1 MNRVGVALLT
11 IGHTVD
17 DLYQGAVPALLPFLV
32 AERHYSYAAV
42 SGLVLA
48 GNLFSSIA
56 QPAFG
61 ALTDRF
67 RLWWLVGLGMSFAGI
82 GVGLAGL
89 SSSYRLTWLAIALSG
104 LGVAAFHPEAARS
117 ARIASG
123 GRQTA
128 MSWFGF
134 GGNIGLT
141 IGPLLVT
148 PVLLALGLR
157 GTAVL
162 AVPAVLVGAT
172 MLFLHPRLLPRAAA
186 AAKRSTARAG
196 RDDWPGFA
204 RLTAVI
210 VTRAVLFFGL
220 TSFLA
225 LYVTRQLG
233 GSQTLGEAALAT
245 FLGCGAL
252 GTLLGGHLADRFGR
266 LPVLRTGYVLMI
278 PSLIGLVAVGRPWIF
293 VFIVLSALTVYLP
306 FSVQVTLSQD
316 LLPNRVGTASGV
328 SLGLAITAGGLLAPL
343 FGALADATSL
353 RLTLTVLIGLPVLA
367 LLMSTTLRDPRAQE
381 APAST
386 LSERSRQGA
395 ARAG

>member
-1 MNRVGVALLT
+1 MNRLGIALLT
-11 IGHTVD
+11 VGHTVD

-32 AERHYSYAAV
+32 AERHYSYAAA

-48 GNLFSSIA
+48 ANLLASVF

-67 RLWWLVGLGMSFAGI
+67 RLWWLVGIGMSLAGV
-82 GVGLAGL
+82 GVGLSGL
-89 SSSYRLTWLAIALSG
+89 SSSYRLSWLAIALSG

-117 ARIASG
+117 ARVASG

-148 PVLLALGLR
+148 PVLLAFGLR
-157 GTAVL
+157 GTALL
-162 AVPAVLVGAT
+162 AIPAVLVGAT
-172 MLFLHPRLLPRAAA
+172 VLFLQPRVMPRAVAA
-186 AAKRSTARAG
+186 ATRGAARAG

-220 TSFLA
+220 SSFLA

-233 GSQTLGEAALAT
+233 GSQALGETALAM
-245 FLGCGAL
+245 FLGFGAL

-266 LPVLRTGYVLMI
+266 LPVVRAGYALMI
-278 PSLIGLVAVGRPWIF
+278 PSLIGLVVVDRPWTF
-293 VFIVLSALTVYLP
+293 VFIVLVALTVYLP

-343 FGALADATSL
+343 FGALADATTL
-353 RLTLTVLIGLPVLA
+353 RTTLTVMIGLPVLA
-367 LLMSTTLRDPRAQE
+367 LLLSTRLREPRTDEELAAGGVLSARRGA
-381 APAST
+381 APA
-386 LSERSRQGA
+386 G
-395 ARAG
+395 

>member
-1 MNRVGVALLT
+1 VNRAGVALLT
-11 IGHTVD
+11 VGHVVD

-32 AERHYSYAAV
+32 AERHYTYAAA

-48 GNLFSSIA
+48 ANVLASVA

-61 ALTDRF
+61 AMTDRF
-67 RLWWLVGLGMSFAGI
+67 RLWWLVGLGMSVAGI
-82 GVGLAGL
+82 GVGLSGL
-89 SSSYRLTWLAIALSG
+89 STSYRLTWLAIALSG
-104 LGVAAFHPEAARS
+104 LGVGAFHPEAARC

-128 MSWFGF
+128 MSWFSF

-141 IGPLLVT
+141 AGPLLAT
-148 PVLLALGLR
+148 PVLLLLGTR

-162 AVPAVLVGAT
+162 AIPAVLVGASV
-172 MLFLHPRLLPRAAA
+172 LVLQPRLLPQPAAA
-186 AAKRSTARAG
+186 GRSGVSRSG
-196 RDDWPGFA
+196 RDDWPAFA

-210 VTRAVLFFGL
+210 VIRAVLFFGL

-233 GSQTLGEAALAT
+233 GSPTLGEAALAV

-266 LPVLRTGYVLMI
+266 LRVLRTGYVLAI
-278 PSLIGLVAVGRPWIF
+278 PSLIGLVSVPRPWVF
-293 VFIVLSALTVYLP
+293 GFIVLTAITVYLP

-353 RLTLTVLIGLPVLA
+353 RVTLIVLTALPVLA
-367 LLMSTTLRDPRAQE
+367 LAMSTTLTDPRGTGA
-381 APAST
+381 ADVSGSARP
-386 LSERSRQGA
+386 GA